1 MNSINVW
8 KIKNGDEHL
17 DYFLRVCIPSKLR
30 KLSMNYTLNSTIPTK
45 AKFYLSSLSKAIR
58 SVTNEVY
65 FKNFEFNEKDL
76 EYFIRTAC
84 NVEAIAFNFCS
95 IHCSTKMDFGE
106 NIKYKTK
113 TLSFKFCGNMKLKN
127 VTTDWKTNPSA
138 FLNIIDAIG
147 KSELRQS
154 LTKIDISSNETLDKA
169 NIKEYLD
176 VKNMAHILID

>member
-1 MNSINVW
+1 
-8 KIKNGDEHL
+8 
-17 DYFLRVCIPSKLR
+17 
-30 KLSMNYTLNSTIPTK
+30 MNYTLNSTIPTK

-58 SVTNEVY
+58 SVTDEI
-65 FKNFEFNEKDL
+65 FIKNFEFNEKDL
-76 EYFIRTAC
+76 EYFIRIAC
-84 NVEAIAFNFCS
+84 NVEAIVFNFCS
-95 IHCSTKMDFGE
+95 IHCSTEMDFGE

-147 KSELRQS
+147 KSGISQS
-154 LTKIDISSNETLDKA
+154 LTKIDISSNDTLDKA

-176 VKNMAHILID
+176 VKDMAHILID